1 MVGLFKALLPSLFL
15 ATFVVAQSFKITA
28 PSSEI
33 WWVANSQ
40 NELDWDC
47 NSAAAQADQKLTG
60 GTFTVLI
67 NHPDFAAALAII
79 AQEPN
84 ADCKK
89 SITIDQANQKPGQNY
104 TVLLADP
111 RNNTNV
117 FATSQPFEIKPLGS
131 QYPSQ
136 VSSSA
141 SAASASASGTATA
154 SSSASATPSSAAL
167 SSHSP
172 SFFGLTGIMGLL
184 TVGLLGA

>member
-15 ATFVVAQSFKITA
+15 ATFVVAQGFKITA
-28 PSSEI
+28 PSSAI

-47 NSAAAQADQKLTG
+47 NSAAAQADQKQSG

-117 FATSQPFEIKPLGS
+117 FATSEPFEIKPLGS

-141 SAASASASGTATA
+141 SAASGTATA